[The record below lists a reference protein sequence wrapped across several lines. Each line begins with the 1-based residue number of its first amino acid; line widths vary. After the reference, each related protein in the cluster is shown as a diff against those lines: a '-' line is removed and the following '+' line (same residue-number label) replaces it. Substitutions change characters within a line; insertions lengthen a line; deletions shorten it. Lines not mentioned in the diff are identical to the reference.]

1 MRKRMI
7 TAALAALA
15 LATALTGCAT
25 VGDGSSQLTGERWRK
40 AELNTFDVLIISV
53 DGKHH
58 IERKGF
64 PVIVD
69 PGRRQIVVQGPPAS
83 GFSYGEQRTLTLDV
97 KPCTLYFLEAKKA
110 NALAQDFEP
119 RVNHTEARA
128 GCTTK

>member
-1 MRKRMI
+1 MAGAI
-7 TAALAALA
+7 
-15 LATALTGCAT
+15 
-25 VGDGSSQLTGERWRK
+25 DGLG
-40 AELNTFDVLIISV
+40 
-53 DGKHH
+53 
-58 IERKGF
+58 
-64 PVIVD
+64 
-69 PGRRQIVVQGPPAS
+69 QIVVQGPPAS